1 MAMII
6 AMAVFSGIWVHG
18 SCNLWRLQNK
28 SRNIVKVGWRDRLFA
43 IIWLPVSLYLLVISL
58 PYLTWDLIRRKR
70 RGRSWRRSAHAKRAS
85 LRLVK
90 SSVQLDGKSRQT
102 NLPHAPNGGSQLQV
116 VRNGAAPDDALFTI
130 RLPAGR
136 PR

>member
-1 MAMII
+1 MII
-6 AMAVFSGIWVHG
+6 AMAVLSGIWVHG

-70 RGRSWRRSAHAKRAS
+70 RGRSWRRSVHAKRAS

-102 NLPHAPNGGSQLQV
+102 SLPHAPNGGSQLQV